1 VSPQGVARVPTDFYS
16 GFGPVVPQKNC
27 ALKKYDWVL
36 EKKTNAISC
45 RRNFI
50 LTSPNS

>member
-1 VSPQGVARVPTDFYS
+1 VSPQGVARVPTDFYF

-36 EKKTNAISC
+36 EKKQMRSVAVAIL
-45 RRNFI
+45 F
-50 LTSPNS
+50 